1 MPSLPTVKSFL
12 IADSV
17 FQQVGGK
24 WCIVGVFDRIWG
36 AKFPATHPSLGIYLE
51 LEDVPEGKH
60 EIFMTFSDSENRQLA
75 VSPKIHLTA
84 RNRLAKA
91 GVGVQT
97 HNLTIPAAGTYFIE
111 IVFDG
116 QSLPH
121 DIRLEAGVIPK
132 KKGR

>member
-1 MPSLPTVKSFL
+1 MSSLPTVKSFV

-36 AKFPATHPSLGIYLE
+36 GKFPAMHPSLGIYVE

-60 EIFMTFSDSENRQLA
+60 EIFMTFSNSEKKQLA

-97 HNLTIPAAGTYFIE
+97 HNLMIPTAGTYFIE
-111 IVFDG
+111 IVFNG
-116 QSLPH
+116 RPLAH
-121 DIRLEAGVIPK
+121 DIRLEAALVPK
-132 KKGR
+132 GKGQ